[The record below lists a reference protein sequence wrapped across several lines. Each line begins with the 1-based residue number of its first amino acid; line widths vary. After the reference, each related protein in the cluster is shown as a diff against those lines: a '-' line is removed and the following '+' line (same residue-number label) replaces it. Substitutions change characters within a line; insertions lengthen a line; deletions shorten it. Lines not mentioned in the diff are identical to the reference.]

1 MDLAAPATAPP
12 RGRRNGSPGPGGWR
26 ACRPAPSTRFTVRA
40 LGEPAAE
47 RGRRDDELEDLHRRL
62 LPSIQDPSRR
72 GSLQAA
78 VG

>member
-1 MDLAAPATAPP
+1 MAGLSA
-12 RGRRNGSPGPGGWR
+12 R
-26 ACRPAPSTRFTVRA
+26 AVDQVLRT